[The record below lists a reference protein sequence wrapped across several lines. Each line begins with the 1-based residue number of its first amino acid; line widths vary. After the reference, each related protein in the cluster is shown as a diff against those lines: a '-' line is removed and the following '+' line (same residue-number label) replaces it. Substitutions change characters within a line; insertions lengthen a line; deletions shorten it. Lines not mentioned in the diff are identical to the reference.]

1 MHQRPSKDEWFT
13 EMALV
18 VSKRSTCQHTSQGS
32 VLVDG
37 HGFVVSLGYNGSP
50 SGLHHCEPDSVKGK
64 SRTLCA
70 KHNQCMCIHSE
81 LNAIINAARHAALAE
96 ELVLYA
102 TSFPCCSCMKAVI
115 QAGVKRIVYVED
127 YVDDFS
133 RQLAKE
139 ARLEIVHVPHPKR
152 FEGRRAYEPREK

>member
-1 MHQRPSKDEWFT
+1 MHERPSKDEWFT

-37 HGFVVSLGYNGSP
+37 NGFVVSLGYNGSP
-50 SGLHHCEPDSVKGK
+50 SGLRHCEPDAEKGK
-64 SRTLCA
+64 SKTMCA

-81 LNAIINAARHAALAE
+81 LNAIINAARHASLNQQ
-96 ELVLYA
+96 LVLYT

-115 QAGVKRIVYVED
+115 QAGVKKIVFVED
-127 YVDDFS
+127 YLDEFS
-133 RQLAKE
+133 KQLADE
-139 ARLEIVHVPHPKR
+139 AGLELLHVPHPKR
-152 FEGRRAYEPREK
+152 FEGRRPYEPREK